1 MAKATVTCTCATCGA
16 TFQRFAIKRNRAD
29 ADSWEKW
36 AAENIDECPQCY
48 AARRAAEREEQL
60 KSYVSGFSAAHPLPK
75 ITGVSEK
82 QIAYASSLRTRFVE
96 NQLMRNNA
104 DIAKFF
110 DTYNRFRPDALSP
123 AHLAEAKECA
133 QQAGQPF
140 DAWYA
145 DQLQT
150 AIAYSSGV
158 PKAAVPAAQL
168 IFAESNA
175 SKLIDALR

>member
-29 ADSWEKW
+29 ADSWEQW

-48 AARRAAEREEQL
+48 AARRAAERKEQIER
-60 KSYVSGFSAAHPLPK
+60 YISGFSSAHPLPK

-82 QIAYASSLRTRFVE
+82 QIAYASSLRSRFIE
-96 NQLMRNNA
+96 DRLIRNKA

-110 DTYNRFRPDALSP
+110 ETYNRYRLDVLSP
-123 AHLAEAKECA
+123 AHLAEAKEYA
-133 QQAGQPF
+133 QQAGQPL
-140 DAWYA
+140 DTWYD

-158 PKAAVPAAQL
+158 PKDAVPAAQL
-168 IFAESNA
+168 IFSESNA
-175 SKLIDALR
+175 SKLIDVLR